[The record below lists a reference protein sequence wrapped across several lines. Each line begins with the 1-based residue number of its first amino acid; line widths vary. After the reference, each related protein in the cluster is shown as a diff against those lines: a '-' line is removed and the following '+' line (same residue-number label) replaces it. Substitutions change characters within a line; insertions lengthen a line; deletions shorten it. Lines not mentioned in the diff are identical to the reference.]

1 MDGRPTATYPLAM
14 TSREARAQA
23 RAAWPVRRHRL
34 DDDGDDVLRDVPPA
48 ACVAMVWALT
58 LDAWAASG
66 QPIPTYARADAPG
79 RVIRLADDAPRVADV
94 LALERSGAPR

>member
-1 MDGRPTATYPLAM
+1 MDVASTATYPLTM

-34 DDDGDDVLRDVPPA
+34 DDDGDDVLGDVTPA

-79 RVIRLADDAPRVADV
+79 RLIRATSDV
-94 LALERSGAPR
+94 REP

>member
-1 MDGRPTATYPLAM
+1 M
-14 TSREARAQA
+14 
-23 RAAWPVRRHRL
+23 
-34 DDDGDDVLRDVPPA
+34 LRDVPPA

-79 RVIRLADDAPRVADV
+79 RVIRPAAP
-94 LALERSGAPR
+94 ES